1 MGISC
6 IPWNNWILYLVS
18 TQYLVV
24 CLWISTISWIL
35 IRSCINCYISPLHPS
50 AHNAAYSAHNPCR
63 RRETRYLAFY
73 WLPVKSH
80 RPKPSRAILSVLQY
94 LVLYTIHQPQYIV
107 VSNGAM
113 NLCILH
119 KYLRYNILWLIIHSS
134 TIYSR
139 ATRSA
144 RFAVSRA
151 LTVHPTKDR
160 CCALACHVAQLSQS
174 DGLFC
179 TVRLNAPS
187 SQRFLELSCIM
198 HKNKLKNN
206 GYFV

>member
-6 IPWNNWILYLVS
+6 IPWNNSVLYLVS

-24 CLWISTISWIL
+24 CFLISTISWIL

-50 AHNAAYSAHNPCR
+50 AHTAAYSAHNPCR

-73 WLPVKSH
+73 GLPVKSH

-107 VSNGAM
+107 VSNWAM
-113 NLCILH
+113 NMCILH
-119 KYLRYNILWLIIHSS
+119 KYLNYNILCYKATIP

-139 ATRSA
+139 TTRSA

-151 LTVHPTKDR
+151 VYTLCGKLTTTTTNCEITQISR
-160 CCALACHVAQLSQS
+160 RSAQLVIMCAQRVQS
-174 DGLFC
+174 AQRIVHFAI
-179 TVRLNAPS
+179 VRLFS
-187 SQRFLELSCIM
+187 
-198 HKNKLKNN
+198 
-206 GYFV
+206 

>member
-6 IPWNNWILYLVS
+6 IPWNNSVLYLVL
-18 TQYLVV
+18 TQYLVG
-24 CLWISTISWIL
+24 CLWVSTISWIL

-50 AHNAAYSAHNPCR
+50 AHNAAYSAHNPCL

-73 WLPVKSH
+73 WLPVKSYFLYLFC
-80 RPKPSRAILSVLQY
+80 AILSVLQY

-113 NLCILH
+113 NMCILH
-119 KYLRYNILWLIIHSS
+119 KYLNYNILCYKATMP

-151 LTVHPTKDR
+151 VYTLCGKLHHYTTNCEITQISR
-160 CCALACHVAQLSQS
+160 RSAQL
-174 DGLFC
+174 L
-179 TVRLNAPS
+179 
-187 SQRFLELSCIM
+187 
-198 HKNKLKNN
+198 
-206 GYFV
+206 

>member
-1 MGISC
+1 MDISC
-6 IPWNNWILYLVS
+6 IPWSNWVLYLVS

-24 CLWISTISWIL
+24 CLWVSTISWIL

-50 AHNAAYSAHNPCR
+50 AHNAAYSAHNLSR

-94 LVLYTIHQPQYIV
+94 LVLYTPHQPQYIV
-107 VSNGAM
+107 VSNWAM

-144 RFAVSRA
+144 RFAVSHA

-160 CCALACHVAQLSQS
+160 FCALACRVAQISQW
-174 DGLFC
+174 DRLFC
-179 TVRLNAPS
+179 TVQLKAPS
-187 SQRFLELSCIM
+187 SQRFLELLCSM
-198 HKNKLKNN
+198 HKNI
-206 GYFV
+206 

>member
-6 IPWNNWILYLVS
+6 IPWNNLVLYLVL

-35 IRSCINCYISPLHPS
+35 IRSCVNCYISPLHPS
-50 AHNAAYSAHNPCR
+50 AHTAAHSAHNPCR

-107 VSNGAM
+107 VSNWAM

-144 RFAVSRA
+144 RSAVSRA
-151 LTVHPTKDR
+151 VYTLYGKLHHYTTNCEITQISR
-160 CCALACHVAQLSQS
+160 CSAQL
-174 DGLFC
+174 L
-179 TVRLNAPS
+179 
-187 SQRFLELSCIM
+187 
-198 HKNKLKNN
+198 
-206 GYFV
+206 